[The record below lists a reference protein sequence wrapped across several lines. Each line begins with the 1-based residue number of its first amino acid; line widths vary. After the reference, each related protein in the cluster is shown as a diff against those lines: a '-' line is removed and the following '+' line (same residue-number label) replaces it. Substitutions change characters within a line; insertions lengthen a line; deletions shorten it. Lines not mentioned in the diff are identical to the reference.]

1 MGGTAGASLGVRFV
15 ARLIDGLIIGVAAF
29 VIGLAP
35 GLDGFLVSGI
45 VGAALALGYYGYL
58 DTTQGATFGKQAMSL
73 KVRGADGGNPTW
85 EESIKRNIWNAFQI
99 VPILGGIASL
109 VAVIGIAITINSAPD
124 NRGFHDGFAGTT
136 VVKV

>member
-1 MGGTAGASLGVRFV
+1 VRFV
-15 ARLIDGLIIGVAAF
+15 ARLIDGLIIGVATF
-29 VIGLAP
+29 VIQFVP
-35 GLDGFLVSGI
+35 GLDGFLISGI

-73 KVRGADGGNPTW
+73 KVHGADGGNPSW

-99 VPILGGIASL
+99 VPILGAFASL
-109 VAVIGIAITINSAPD
+109 AAVIGIAVTINSAQD